1 MNVRPQPSQQR
12 NRPGHTTVA
21 GTRPLTLWLLA
32 GVVAVFLIGVV
43 SAGGFV
49 FPLVERRLEL
59 SRHYR
64 AGIAFQR
71 AEEWEAAREEY
82 IQAIALDAGHRDTQV
97 QLVEVRTKLTEVAA
111 TATAVASV
119 HAQATA
125 TAYARAT
132 ATANANAQ
140 ATVATAAT
148 ATVEAVEVHY
158 QKGLGRIELGQW
170 EQAKAELQQVF
181 ETDPNYKDV
190 QAKLAEVE
198 KKLQE
203 TPTPTSTPTSTPT
216 PVVYSLSF
224 RGDDG
229 LLVREEYAL
238 QANGADPV
246 NLDDQANAQWDMYH
260 LPIEARLGQENV
272 ITVSV
277 VSGDNSALTF
287 DFVRL
292 NLGDTTVWAYG
303 QEDSSA
309 QELCDKGEYPTGE
322 RVVSNTAERTVDVY
336 IDDTVVV
343 QNALIFPSTIFGG
356 GHSGP
361 MTVRIHFYVEQS
373 P

>member
-1 MNVRPQPSQQR
+1 MSRSIV
-12 NRPGHTTVA
+12 T
-21 GTRPLTLWLLA
+21 GTRSVILWLLGSIA
-32 GVVAVFLIGVV
+32 VILLVGVAITG
-43 SAGGFV
+43 SFV
-49 FPLVERRLEL
+49 LPYIERRLEL
-59 SRHYR
+59 NRHYR
-64 AGIAFQR
+64 AGVAFQS

-82 IQAIALDAGHRDTQV
+82 MQAIALDAGYQDAQMR
-97 QLVEVRTKLTEVAA
+97 LVEVKAKLTEAVT

-140 ATVATAAT
+140 ATVAAAAT
-148 ATVEAVEVHY
+148 ATAEAVEAHY

-292 NLGDTTVWAYG
+292 DLGDTTVWAYG
-303 QEDSSA
+303 QGDSSA
-309 QELCDKGEYPTGE
+309 QELCDRGEYPTGE
-322 RVVSNTAERTVDVY
+322 RVVSNTSERTVDVY